1 MLCKNPYIAPGRKAH
16 GCGQCLPCRVNRRAI
31 WAHRILLESMEHS
44 DNAFIT
50 LTYDEQH
57 IPPGDDL
64 RPGDL
69 QKFFKKLRKSF
80 APRKLRYF
88 AIGEYGETTYRPHY
102 HAALFG
108 YPSCSKGGTVYH
120 PHRGCCAVCDSVQRA
135 WSTREGEPLGHIH
148 SAELSEASARYIAGY
163 VTKKLTGNME
173 DLYEDRH
180 PEFARMSNRPGIG
193 AHAMED
199 MASVILQYDHD
210 TPERLPLALRH
221 GSKIKPLGRYLR
233 ERLKTRVGLNEEEW
247 KEYITALSNEKMRPL
262 QEIAEM
268 APVGSKA
275 FALKQAIIEKGAG
288 KIAQLEGRNRSQ
300 KRNKI

>member
-1 MLCKNPYIAPGRKAH
+1 M
-16 GCGQCLPCRVNRRAI
+16 
-31 WAHRILLESMEHS
+31 LESMEHE

-50 LTYDEQH
+50 LTYDEH
-57 IPPGDDL
+57 NIPSGNSL
-64 RPGDL
+64 RPEDL

-88 AIGEYGETTYRPHY
+88 AIGEYGETTHRPHY

-108 YPSCSKGGTVYH
+108 YPTCRKGGTH
-120 PHRGCCAVCDSVQRA
+120 FNRHHRCCSVCDSVQDA
-135 WSTREGEPLGHIH
+135 WSRDGQPVGYIH
-148 SAELSEASARYIAGY
+148 SAELVPATAAYIAGY
-163 VTKKLTGNME
+163 CTKKLTGPQE
-173 DLYEDRH
+173 DLYDGRI

-199 MASVILQYDHD
+199 MASTILEYNYD

-221 GSKIKPLGRYLR
+221 GAKIKPLGRYLR
-233 ERLKTRVGLNEEEW
+233 ERLKARTGMDEEEF
-247 KEYITALSNEKMRPL
+247 KAYITKISDEKMRPL

-268 APVGSKA
+268 APVGSKS
-275 FALKQAIIEKGAG
+275 FALKQAIIDAGEG
-288 KIAQLEGRNRSQ
+288 KIKRIEGLSRIN